1 MKNTIWKFLGV
12 VLAAAIVIS
21 PVARAQMG
29 QQQQGMGQGM
39 GSQTQTMG
47 TTPQQG
53 QGQQGTQAT
62 PPQTPPATQ
71 PPASAEEEAAYKDF
85 SASTDSKQIVTK
97 ATDFV
102 KKYPSSRYASLVYA
116 TLAMA
121 YLQEGDGPKAGAAA
135 QKSIQLNPNGPDAY
149 PVLAMVTSHE
159 IPGGTSPKVQATE
172 NYARQGISLL
182 NALTKPAEISDADF
196 TAKRNE
202 KLAMCHSAMG
212 LAYLFENKATMAVQE
227 LEEAIKL
234 ETPPD
239 SMDQYLMGVA
249 YQATGKHAQ
258 AVASLTPA
266 CPKLQGEVQQRCIG
280 LLADEKRLVPKQ

>member
-1 MKNTIWKFLGV
+1 MKNTMWKFLGIG
-12 VLAAAIVIS
+12 LAAAIVIS
-21 PVARAQMG
+21 PAARAQMG

-39 GSQTQTMG
+39 GSQSQTMG
-47 TTPQQG
+47 TTPQ

-71 PPASAEEEAAYKDF
+71 PPASAEEEAAYKEF
-85 SASTDSKQIVTK
+85 SASTDSKQIVSK

-121 YLQEGDGPKAGAAA
+121 YVQEGDGAKAGAAA

-149 PVLAMVTSHE
+149 PVLAFVTSHD
-159 IPGGTSPKVQATE
+159 IDGPSSPKIQATE

-182 NALTKPAEISDADF
+182 NSLTKPAEISDADF

-212 LAYLFENKATMAVQE
+212 LAYLHENKATMAVQE
-227 LEEAIKL
+227 FEEAIKL
-234 ETPPD
+234 EAPPD

-258 AVASLTPA
+258 AVASFSSA
-266 CPKLQGEVQQRCIG
+266 CPKLQGELQQRCIG
-280 LLADEKRLVPKQ
+280 MLADEKRLVPKQ